1 MGAYG
6 ARDHL
11 HQVPQLVLVRLV
23 DCAVVLG
30 KRIVQQSRR
39 AVKQCTAQ
47 KHTRTRT
54 KIELGR
60 GSEPNI
66 FDLFAIP
73 PNFAPAPGHARLVHL
88 AEARGKALGLEPACL
103 SLKAGAYDWAG

>member
-1 MGAYG
+1 M
-6 ARDHL
+6 
-11 HQVPQLVLVRLV
+11 RLANHAHPTPTHPS
-23 DCAVVLG
+23 AVFFSLL
-30 KRIVQQSRR
+30 
-39 AVKQCTAQ
+39 A
-47 KHTRTRT
+47 
-54 KIELGR
+54 